1 MKLTFIVGLWAIALV
16 GVATQLL
23 WQLVPLSL
31 VSAIYTALMLCGLT
45 VFGLRRRSRLLRAI
59 NDVSPAL
66 KDRLTYVPGLGSQA
80 ANTIREAEWLFS
92 GQSTGDEA
100 LDALRSDMKRFLCLF
115 VLALLSI
122 PVIDVV
128 CGLVGRMETM

>member
-23 WQLVPLSL
+23 WRLVPLPL
-31 VSAIYTALMLCGLT
+31 VSAIYT
-45 VFGLRRRSRLLRAI
+45 
-59 NDVSPAL
+59 AL

-92 GQSTGDEA
+92 AQSTCDQV
-100 LDALRSDMKRFLCLF
+100 LDALRSDMRRFLCLF

-128 CGLVGRMETM
+128 CGLVGRMGTM